1 MMLIKSHW
9 MSSKHRVIKDILLRE
24 KLADQSVRHDSH
36 AVYTLMY
43 DGKLHKAPI
52 GDGVKVRRVRYS
64 VDMSSC

>member
-1 MMLIKSHW
+1 MMLIESHW

-24 KLADQSVRHDSH
+24 KIADQSVRHDSH

-52 GDGVKVRRVRYS
+52 GDGVKVRRVRRS
-64 VDMSSC
+64 GDVNLC